1 MVFFFFFFASLSRHR
16 FSSST
21 LVFPIC
27 GKNPTLMELR
37 LYSLP
42 HSCRKL
48 RTSASFDDWTKNLL
62 SLCLHLRSFRYFKKY
77 FLKNS
82 LVFTL
87 SLGNFLR
94 FFPFLYCSFAHK
106 FTLLM
111 SPAVQRGWYGLRASP
126 CTTLSFIK
134 NYDVL
139 SWWSIV
145 ATEILVTEHITKMN
159 VQSWDF
165 VVIRRTNNTGP
176 YEQYNEGWTLSSL
189 AGLQGLI
196 SERRTWAVP

>member
-1 MVFFFFFFASLSRHR
+1 
-16 FSSST
+16 
-21 LVFPIC
+21 
-27 GKNPTLMELR
+27 MELR

-62 SLCLHLRSFRYFKKY
+62 SLCLHLRSFRYNKKY

-87 SLGNFLR
+87 SLGNLLR
-94 FFPFLYCSFAHK
+94 FFPFSLLFLCSQVYSSYEPSCS
-106 FTLLM
+106 TRLVW
-111 SPAVQRGWYGLRASP
+111 SPSLALHHSF
-126 CTTLSFIK
+126 SFIK

-159 VQSWDF
+159 VQSWNF

-176 YEQYNEGWTLSSL
+176 YEQYNEGWTLSLL